1 MSKQQKSADQT
12 EKPTPKR
19 LRDARKEG
27 EVHRSQELSS
37 TMVVLL
43 WVVIASLGG
52 GYLYQR
58 IASGFEALFDQIQ
71 QASDAPSTAGLVN
84 AGLSAGTLL
93 LSAVLPLMIAT
104 ALVGLAIEFLQVGAL
119 FAPKRMV
126 PDISRLNPVEGIKRM
141 FTQENLVEVV
151 KALVKCSALIGI
163 VILLLWRMLPDV
175 LRLPMGQPP
184 DLLQALS
191 KGVMWI
197 GVWTI
202 FVFFFVSALDV
213 AYQRFVFTK
222 NLRMSKRDIRDEMK
236 NTEGDP
242 LMKNRRRQLHQEW
255 SQQNMLSAVRR
266 ANVVVTNP
274 THVAVALMYEP
285 GETDLPVVVAK
296 GEDYEAGL
304 IREAAREAGVPILQN
319 IDLARGLNEKIALD
333 DYISAEFFEA
343 VAEVLRWAES
353 LKTLR

>member
-1 MSKQQKSADQT
+1 MAKQEKSADQT
-12 EKPTPKR
+12 EQPTPKR

-37 TMVVLL
+37 TVVVLL
-43 WVVIASLGG
+43 WVAMMGFGG
-52 GYLYQR
+52 RYMFQR
-58 IASGFEALFDQIQ
+58 ISDGFEGLFEQMQ
-71 QASDAPSTAGLVN
+71 RVSAAPDTAGL
-84 AGLSAGTLL
+84 LSAAVTAGTLL
-93 LSAVLPLMIAT
+93 LSAILPLMVAS
-104 ALVGLAIEFLQVGAL
+104 ALTGLMIEFLQVGAL
-119 FAPKRMV
+119 FAPKRVV
-126 PDISRLNPVEGIKRM
+126 PNLGRLNPVEGMKRM

-151 KALVKCSALIGI
+151 KALVKSAALVAI
-163 VILLLWRMLPDV
+163 VVFVLWRMLPDV
-175 LRLPMGQPP
+175 MRLPMGQPP
-184 DLLQALS
+184 DLIQALS
-191 KGVMWI
+191 RGLLWI
-197 GVWTI
+197 GVWVV
-202 FVFFFVSALDV
+202 FVFFFVSAIDV
-213 AYQRFVFTK
+213 AYQRFVFIK
-222 NLRMSKRDIRDEMK
+222 GLRMSKRDIRDEMK

-274 THVAVALMYEP
+274 THVAVALMYEA
-285 GETDLPVVVAK
+285 GETELPVVVAK
-296 GEDYEAGL
+296 GEDYEAAL

-319 IDLARGLNEKIALD
+319 IELARGLNEKVALD